1 MKKGLVLEGGAMR
14 GMFTCGVTDVLM
26 EQGVCFDG
34 IAGISAGA
42 VFGCNYKSG
51 QIGRALR
58 YNKKYC
64 ADPRYCSIRSLIR
77 TGDLYGADFCYREL
91 PDELDVFDRQA
102 FAANPMAF
110 YAGATD
116 VATGKCVYHQCR
128 DGSSLDMRWLQASAS
143 MPGVSRPV
151 EIEGRFYL
159 DGGIADAVPYAY
171 MEKLGYD
178 RNVIILTQP
187 EGYRKKPASGL
198 AVMKLFLRRYP
209 RIIEAMAVR
218 HEMYNRQMDELDR
231 MEAEKS
237 ALIIRPPEDLRIGHT
252 EKNPAE
258 LERVYRIGRKEAE
271 KRLAE
276 IRQWLREGVS

>member
-1 MKKGLVLEGGAMR
+1 MLWFR
-14 GMFTCGVTDVLM
+14 
-26 EQGVCFDG
+26 
-34 IAGISAGA
+34 
-42 VFGCNYKSG
+42 
-51 QIGRALR
+51 
-58 YNKKYC
+58 
-64 ADPRYCSIRSLIR
+64 
-77 TGDLYGADFCYREL
+77 
-91 PDELDVFDRQA
+91 
-102 FAANPMAF
+102 
-110 YAGATD
+110 
-116 VATGKCVYHQCR
+116 
-128 DGSSLDMRWLQASAS
+128 ASAS
-143 MPGVSRPV
+143 MPVVSMPV
-151 EIEGRFYL
+151 RIENHSYL

-171 MEKLGYD
+171 MERLGYH

-187 EGYRKKPASGL
+187 KGYRKRAENMSVL
-198 AVMKLFLRRYP
+198 KLFLRGIP
-209 RIIEAMAVR
+209 KISEAMEHR